1 MTTKPTASL
10 EQRFNELLEQ
20 ERSIIK
26 KMNTAIRA
34 GANPTIIGQFEFMLE
49 ECKFQQQ
56 EVRAL
61 QQNAAQEGKTDFG
74 NFLSIG

>member
-1 MTTKPTASL
+1 MSNKPAQSL
-10 EQRFNELLEQ
+10 DQKFNELLEY
-20 ERSIIK
+20 ERSLIK

-34 GANPTIIGQFEFMLE
+34 GANPTIIGQFEFMLQ

-56 EVRAL
+56 ELRAM
-61 QQNAAQEGKTDFG
+61 QQNEQSNGKTDFG

>member
-1 MTTKPTASL
+1 MSNKPAQSL
-10 EQRFNELLEQ
+10 DQRFNELLEH
-20 ERSIIK
+20 ERALIK

-34 GANPTIIGQFEFMLE
+34 GANPMIISQFEFMLQ

-56 EVRAL
+56 ELRVL
-61 QQNAAQEGKTDFG
+61 QQNEQANGKTDFG